1 MGRRM
6 RKRNV
11 WKGRLR
17 YEDGV
22 EMGKKGAMPE
32 PGRWSAVGRLVMMMV
47 DNGSCSP
54 RSLYC
59 EYFSMDGQG
68 CCLCGIET

>member
-1 MGRRM
+1 MRMGSRM

-32 PGRWSAVGRLVMMMV
+32 PRLWSTVGRLMMMIMDPAHLGLCIV
-47 DNGSCSP
+47 NISP
-54 RSLYC
+54 
-59 EYFSMDGQG
+59 
-68 CCLCGIET
+68 

>member
-1 MGRRM
+1 MDRRMGRRM
-6 RKRNV
+6 RKRNI

-32 PGRWSAVGRLVMMMV
+32 PGFVSALGRLVMMMMNSAHLGLYIV
-47 DNGSCSP
+47 NISP
-54 RSLYC
+54 
-59 EYFSMDGQG
+59 SMVRAAVSAV
-68 CCLCGIET
+68 

>member
-1 MGRRM
+1 MRMGSRM

-32 PGRWSAVGRLVMMMV
+32 PGLWSVAA
-47 DNGSCSP
+47 DW
-54 RSLYC
+54 
-59 EYFSMDGQG
+59 
-68 CCLCGIET
+68 